1 MSIAKIAISIDH
13 NLLERIDSLVR
24 KKIFPNRSKA
34 IQEAVKEKIETL
46 DKRRSSR
53 ECAKLDPEFEQ
64 ALADKLRAIEELN
77 GLIANQSKK
86 KLDEF
91 EKIVTR
97 KITLRERPVEL

>member
-1 MSIAKIAISIDH
+1 MSTAKIAISIDL
-13 NLLERIDSLVR
+13 NLLEKIDSLVR

-34 IQEAVKEKIETL
+34 IQQAVKEKIETL
-46 DKRRSSR
+46 DKSHLSR

-77 GLIANQSKK
+77 GLISNQSKK

-97 KITLRERPVEL
+97 RVTLRERPVEL